1 LSSPHRL
8 IACVGLLL
16 CSQALPWR
24 RGGAA
29 RTKEYDETVIP
40 HTAIT
45 SRSFTHGDAYIRWS
59 SSSVTEPT
67 SALPSMRMPVS
78 LNQEPEDDTRLPDD
92 LSVDGPS
99 RVEDVDVAPLV
110 REILRLHLLL
120 EASSG
125 AVDRNED
132 TPQSPQTSTNIVPGR
147 HGAPTPSVATRLGQ
161 AFLRLINSEGVLSKI
176 LTFQEVAARKILDAA
191 HCVRRSI
198 RIVLQCC
205 T

>member
-1 LSSPHRL
+1 
-8 IACVGLLL
+8 
-16 CSQALPWR
+16 
-24 RGGAA
+24 
-29 RTKEYDETVIP
+29 
-40 HTAIT
+40 
-45 SRSFTHGDAYIRWS
+45 
-59 SSSVTEPT
+59 
-67 SALPSMRMPVS
+67 MRMPVS
-78 LNQEPEDDTRLPDD
+78 LNQEPEDDTPAD

-110 REILRLHLLL
+110 REILRLHLQL

-176 LTFQEVAARKILDAA
+176 LTFQDVAARKILDAA

-198 RIVLQCC
+198 RIVLQCR